1 MLVVMSAGC
10 PSRVWRFFQATLV
23 IAGVLL
29 LPAAASAAPDQ
40 DWGQAGGGP
49 AHTGSVDGETVI
61 TRASVEGLRVVWSH
75 RFGGLDAVSS
85 PSVVAG
91 RVFASVYQTEIFGA
105 PLQVWAFDASSGAPI
120 WHRRLAGTD
129 WLSAPAV
136 AGGRVFVQ
144 SSRHLLALDARTGV
158 TLWRRDDAIAFA
170 EPVLAGGLV
179 YVGQNTASCCAAGLV
194 AYRARDGRLVWRR
207 TISGLTQMSAPAIA
221 GGHAYAASV
230 SANVS
235 NSSRR
240 AFTLWAFDAQSG
252 RTLWARNPPLNGSE
266 YPNGVFA
273 TPSVARRVVYDGGL
287 DAYSA
292 TGRRIWISNQ
302 PGGGSDVTPTVG
314 HGFVFN
320 ELAALTKTAASA
332 PTASTTATSRG
343 AREIPSTTHR
353 PSPTASSS
361 SRTAAPT

>member
-1 MLVVMSAGC
+1 
-10 PSRVWRFFQATLV
+10 
-23 IAGVLL
+23 
-29 LPAAASAAPDQ
+29 
-40 DWGQAGGGP
+40 
-49 AHTGSVDGETVI
+49 
-61 TRASVEGLRVVWSH
+61 VWSH

-91 RVFASVYQTEIFGA
+91 RVFVSVYQTEIFGA

-144 SSRHLLALDARTGV
+144 SSRQLLALDARTGV

-320 ELAALTKTAASA
+320 ELAAFDQNGGECAYRVDDGHIAWCAGDSVYD
-332 PTASTTATSRG
+332 
-343 AREIPSTTHR
+343 PSTLADGVLFVSDGGTDLTAYDPRTGAELYADARHSTFGQPVVADGTVYSGGYGLFAYR
-353 PSPTASSS
+353 P
-361 SRTAAPT
+361 